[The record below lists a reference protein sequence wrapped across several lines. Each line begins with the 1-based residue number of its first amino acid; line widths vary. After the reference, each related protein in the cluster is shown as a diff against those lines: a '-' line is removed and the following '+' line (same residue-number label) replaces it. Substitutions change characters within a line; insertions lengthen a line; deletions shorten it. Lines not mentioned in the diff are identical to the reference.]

1 MSSKDVVNQ
10 IKNLMVKYGF
20 VDAKLEDGTEVKVDG
35 ELAEGNE
42 VVVVTEEAEI
52 PAPDGVHVLEDGT
65 KVETEEGV
73 IVDVEKPEGEEMME
87 DEVSVEVE
95 VPAEAAPVVDD
106 LVEALLPLLD
116 EVKSIADEMKKMK
129 EKMSQVEAEFQAF
142 KKEPA
147 GKKIT
152 DGKSDFSKVSNKP
165 IDVVEER
172 IKAISSLRNKSNKN

>member
-20 VDAKLEDGTEVKVDG
+20 VDAKLEDGTEIKVDG

-42 VVVVTEEAEI
+42 VVVVTEEAEM
-52 PAPDGVHVLEDGT
+52 PAPDGVHTLEDGT

-73 IVDVEKPEGEEMME
+73 IVDVEKPEDEESME
-87 DEVSVEVE
+87 DEVSVEVPEE
-95 VPAEAAPVVDD
+95 VAPVIDD

-116 EVKSIADEMKKMK
+116 EVKSIADEMRKMK
-129 EKMSQVEAEFQAF
+129 EKMKSFENEFQSF

-147 GKKIT
+147 GKKIAN
-152 DGKSDFSKVSNKP
+152 GKTDFSKVENKTN
-165 IDVVEER
+165 DVVENR
-172 IKAISSLRNKSNKN
+172 IKAISSLKNKMK

>member
-20 VDAKLEDGTEVKVDG
+20 VDAKLEDGTEIKVDG

-52 PAPDGVHVLEDGT
+52 PAPDGVHTLEDGT
-65 KVETEEGV
+65 KVETAEGV
-73 IVDVEKPEGEEMME
+73 IVDVEKPEVEEME

-116 EVKSIADEMKKMK
+116 EVKSIADEMRKMK
-129 EKMSQVEAEFQAF
+129 EKMESFENEFQAF

-147 GKKIT
+147 GKKIAN
-152 DGKSDFSKVSNKP
+152 GKTDFSKVENKSN
-165 IDVVEER
+165 DVVENR
-172 IKAISSLRNKSNKN
+172 IKAISSLKNKMK